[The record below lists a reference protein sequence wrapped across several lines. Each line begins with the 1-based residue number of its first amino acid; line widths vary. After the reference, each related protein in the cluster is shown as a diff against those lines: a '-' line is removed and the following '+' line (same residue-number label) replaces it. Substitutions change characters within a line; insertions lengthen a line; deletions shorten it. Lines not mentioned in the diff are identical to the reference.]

1 MSAATKPYLFYDI
14 AVSLCTT
21 CYRRIDAKIV
31 FEDGCVFMLKRCPQH
46 GFERVLIADDVD
58 YYRRCREVFIKPP
71 EMPARWN
78 TPVKYGCPYDCGL
91 CPDHEQH
98 SCLSLLE
105 ITDACNFNCPICY
118 ASSGTHRTTH
128 RSFEQVV
135 RMMDMIVANELQPD
149 IVQISGG
156 EPTIHPQFFE
166 ILDAAKQRP
175 IKHLMVNTNG
185 VRIASD
191 EAFAK
196 RLAEYMPSF
205 ELYLQFDSLER
216 DPLIQLRGADLR
228 QVRERALERLN
239 ELGVSTT
246 LVVTVARGVN
256 DGELGHII
264 EFALKQ
270 PCVRGV
276 TFQPVQQAGRLGG
289 YNSRAHR
296 LTLTE
301 VRRRILEQTKVFK
314 PEDLIPVPCHP
325 DTLAMAYALKLAGH
339 VTPLTSMV
347 PPEVLING
355 AANTIIYEQDSG
367 IQAHLAKHPEILTKA
382 VTNPVREGIFKL
394 FSTNHS
400 PQSQSSTLR
409 DLLCCLPQVLM
420 PQDLSYENLFRI
432 LIVQFIDAES
442 FDLRSIRKTCIHI
455 ADPDAQRL
463 IPFDTFNMFYR
474 DDLEQTR
481 LGPLRE
487 RALL

>member
-1 MSAATKPYLFYDI
+1 
-14 AVSLCTT
+14 
-21 CYRRIDAKIV
+21 
-31 FEDGCVFMLKRCPQH
+31 
-46 GFERVLIADDVD
+46 
-58 YYRRCREVFIKPP
+58 
-71 EMPARWN
+71 
-78 TPVKYGCPYDCGL
+78 
-91 CPDHEQH
+91 
-98 SCLSLLE
+98 
-105 ITDACNFNCPICY
+105 
-118 ASSGTHRTTH
+118 
-128 RSFEQVV
+128 
-135 RMMDMIVANELQPD
+135 
-149 IVQISGG
+149 
-156 EPTIHPQFFE
+156 
-166 ILDAAKQRP
+166 
-175 IKHLMVNTNG
+175 MVNTNG